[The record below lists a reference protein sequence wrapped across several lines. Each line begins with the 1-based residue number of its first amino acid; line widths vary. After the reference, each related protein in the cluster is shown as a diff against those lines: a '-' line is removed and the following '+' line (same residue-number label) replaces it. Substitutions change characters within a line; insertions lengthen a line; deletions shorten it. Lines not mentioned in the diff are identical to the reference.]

1 VVSQSTY
8 QNSSSPQVEY
18 HEIEDYKRI
27 SELPDGAVVLS
38 TGDPMLSGLGRFAK
52 AGDAIVPGISS
63 MQVVSAI
70 ISSVFS
76 PQSPIVV
83 RCGLAWTFECTDLYS
98 NA

>member
-27 SELPDGAVVLS
+27 SELPDGAMVLS